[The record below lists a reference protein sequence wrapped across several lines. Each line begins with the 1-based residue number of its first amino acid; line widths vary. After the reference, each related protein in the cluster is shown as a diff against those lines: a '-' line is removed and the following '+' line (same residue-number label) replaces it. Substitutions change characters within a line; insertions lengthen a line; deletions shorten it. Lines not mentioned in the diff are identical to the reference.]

1 MILGFEHFSLQIRE
15 IEKNCLLIF
24 QNQMISKLD
33 FKSGELGQNARKSS
47 PVGIGGYEITSH
59 TNKSL
64 LKVR

>member
-1 MILGFEHFSLQIRE
+1 
-15 IEKNCLLIF
+15 
-24 QNQMISKLD
+24 MISKLD

-47 PVGIGGYEITSH
+47 PVGIGGYEMTSH